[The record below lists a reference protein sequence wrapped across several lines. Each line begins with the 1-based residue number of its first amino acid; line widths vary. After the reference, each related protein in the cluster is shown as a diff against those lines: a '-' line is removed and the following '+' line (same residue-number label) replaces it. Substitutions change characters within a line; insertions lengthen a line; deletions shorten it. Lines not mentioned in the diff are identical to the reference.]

1 MYRDPHQVSASI
13 ARQVRA
19 RASDA
24 LYVISVAA
32 RLVEMHPTTLRKY
45 ERVGFL
51 EPSRTPGRTRLY
63 SLEDIDR
70 LRQIKRLVEE
80 REMNLAGVQMA
91 LDLTNVLRE
100 IVTMIDQ
107 AVREGM
113 SRVEGGLSHY
123 DYKVRLGAREYSTLT
138 FRIVS
143 AKPVARARFALFSVL
158 RNCWSYGYHKLWYR
172 RVMPRLPRRFWE
184 PQSERWLRIDF

>member
-19 RASDA
+19 RGSDA

-32 RLVEMHPTTLRKY
+32 RLVELHPTTLRKY

-63 SLEDIDR
+63 SHADIRR
-70 LRQIKRLVEE
+70 LRQIKHLVEE

-91 LDLTNVLRE
+91 LDLTEVLTE
-100 IVTMIDQ
+100 LVSAIEQ
-107 AVREGM
+107 ASDVASLRH
-113 SRVEGGLSHY
+113 RVQTRLQAAFAT
-123 DYKVRLGAREYSTLT
+123 LGALE
-138 FRIVS
+138 
-143 AKPVARARFALFSVL
+143 
-158 RNCWSYGYHKLWYR
+158 
-172 RVMPRLPRRFWE
+172 
-184 PQSERWLRIDF
+184 

>member
-1 MYRDPHQVSASI
+1 MYRDPHQDSAGA
-13 ARQVRA
+13 ARPPRA

-63 SLEDIDR
+63 SREDIRR
-70 LRQIKRLVEE
+70 LRQIKLLVDE

-91 LDLTNVLRE
+91 LDLTEVLTE
-100 IVTMIDQ
+100 LSVAIEQ
-107 AVREGM
+107 AGDLASLRR
-113 SRVEGGLSHY
+113 RVQAPL
-123 DYKVRLGAREYSTLT
+123 RAAFATLGALE
-138 FRIVS
+138 
-143 AKPVARARFALFSVL
+143 
-158 RNCWSYGYHKLWYR
+158 
-172 RVMPRLPRRFWE
+172 
-184 PQSERWLRIDF
+184 

>member
-1 MYRDPHQVSASI
+1 MYCDSHQLSGGVTRAG
-13 ARQVRA
+13 RA

-63 SLEDIDR
+63 SREDINR
-70 LRQIKRLVEE
+70 LRQIKHLVED

-91 LDLTNVLRE
+91 LDLTELLRD
-100 IVTMIDQ
+100 ISN
-107 AVREGM
+107 AL
-113 SRVEGGLSHY
+113 VE
-123 DYKVRLGAREYSTLT
+123 ARDV
-138 FRIVS
+138 VS
-143 AKPVARARFALFSVL
+143 L
-158 RNCWSYGYHKLWYR
+158 RR
-172 RVMPRLPRRFWE
+172 RVQAP
-184 PQSERWLRIDF
+184 LRAAFATVGAPE

>member
-1 MYRDPHQVSASI
+1 MYRDPHQVSEGARRAS
-13 ARQVRA
+13 RA

-63 SLEDIDR
+63 SHADIRR
-70 LRQIKRLVEE
+70 LRQIKHLVEE

-107 AVREGM
+107 AENVSLETLQRRLQGPL
-113 SRVEGGLSHY
+113 RQAFAT
-123 DYKVRLGAREYSTLT
+123 LGALE
-138 FRIVS
+138 
-143 AKPVARARFALFSVL
+143 
-158 RNCWSYGYHKLWYR
+158 
-172 RVMPRLPRRFWE
+172 
-184 PQSERWLRIDF
+184 